1 MRLNPNR
8 KAILVALFTAS
19 LIAVGTTVQGVGGQD
34 QAPPKV
40 DGKVKAG
47 RLEDQL
53 FARWK
58 SDAAK
63 YRIMVRTEPETPAT
77 LRAEPVLS
85 WTNPVR
91 GTYDGLVFVWLS
103 GGRPSAAACFYRV
116 LREGRYFEAHEFHS
130 LALVPLVGSLGDRTF
145 WSPRGPGVTAKPIP
159 GAPRPA
165 PTPAERLR
173 QMRALAREF
182 RAWVDVEEGGKE
194 LRLLPQPV
202 FRYES
207 DADGALFAFVQA
219 TDPEAVMT
227 IDVRPGDGGPAWHYA
242 FGRMSNHSLSARH
255 RDRLVWELPLNPD
268 DHDPSQPYCV
278 RWDVGPREAPGP

>member
-8 KAILVALFTAS
+8 TTVLVASLAAS
-19 LIAVGTTVQGVGGQD
+19 LMAAGVPRQRACGQESSRPGVQ
-34 QAPPKV
+34 
-40 DGKVKAG
+40 DGAKAG
-47 RLEDQL
+47 RLDDRL
-53 FARWK
+53 FERWK
-58 SDAAK
+58 SEAAE
-63 YRIMVRTEPETPAT
+63 YRIVLRTEPETPT
-77 LRAEPVLS
+77 SLRAEPVLT

-91 GTYDGLVFVWLS
+91 GTYDGLVFVWVS
-103 GGRPSAAACFYRV
+103 GGRPAATACFYRV

-130 LALVPLVGSLGDRTF
+130 LAPTPLIGTLGDRTF
-145 WSPRGPGVTAKPIP
+145 WSPVGPGVTAKPDP
-159 GAPRPA
+159 GGPASRTDTGRAAPPDARP
-165 PTPAERLR
+165 
-173 QMRALAREF
+173 AREF

-227 IDVRPGDGGPAWHYA
+227 IDVRPADAGPAWHYA
-242 FGRMSNHSLSARH
+242 FGRMSNHSLSAKH
-255 RDRLVWELPLNPD
+255 RDRLVWELPMNRD

-278 RWDVGPREAPGP
+278 RWDVGPR